1 MRSDLFRLC
10 YILTEGGCY
19 VDADD
24 LYRGS
29 PIDNLFVDGRL
40 KIQSLCYDRATDEMV
55 PRARYAAVGADSS
68 TWTFYFNNNPLIAGA
83 GNPIVERILLNALTS
98 IECSEADTLPEI
110 QSTTGPG
117 NLTRTIF
124 ELAGDNEA
132 VLTEM
137 MVIRDWDEIATSR
150 WPLSYRH
157 DARNWRLSNSK
168 TYCARG
174 RENT

>member
-1 MRSDLFRLC
+1 M
-10 YILTEGGCY
+10 
-19 VDADD
+19 DADD
-24 LYRGS
+24 VYGGS
-29 PIDNLFVDGRL
+29 PIDHLFIDGRL

-55 PRARYAAVGADSS
+55 PRGRYASCGADSP

-83 GNPIVERILLNALTS
+83 GNPIVQRALLNAIAS

-124 ELAGDNEA
+124 ALGSENAA
-132 VLTEM
+132 VLTDM
-137 MVIRDWDEIATSR
+137 MVISDWDDIATSR

-168 TYCARG
+168 KYRAR
-174 RENT
+174 EEECT